1 MKHNALFLSTLRML
15 GSNASKL
22 YVGHVG
28 NSPMSCPLLLMS
40 DFNGQIIHSSSCFTK
55 ISTTTLHGVVMNTSG
70 ISLCH
75 LKPKKP

>member
-1 MKHNALFLSTLRML
+1 ML
-15 GSNASKL
+15 GSNVSKL

-28 NSPMSCPLLLMS
+28 HFPMSCPLLLMS
-40 DFNGQIIHSSSCFTK
+40 DFNDLIIHSSSRFTK
-55 ISTTTLHGVVMNTSG
+55 ILTTTLHGVVMNTSG